1 MFLVAELIIGA
12 ILGLIISLTG
22 VGGGVV
28 VLPILTYFFGMDAL
42 SAVSTANFLSMLM
55 KISSSYMH
63 FRLGNVPIK
72 SAVAVLVIMLP
83 ATVLTSFLVTYFSQ
97 WQGYQQ
103 QVELAINILIVVAII
118 YSLFLFIYRIFF
130 SFSLNQLEKNNTINV
145 RSLLLP
151 AIAAG
156 VVLGAT
162 GVGGGVVVLP
172 LLLRYL
178 KLSIKQAIGTA
189 IFVTTILSGSSAIAY
204 MRDGHTHIVLAFI
217 LCVGSLITM
226 PLAKY
231 LMLHLSDRVLQYLTL
246 LFILSSAIMMSIKLW
261 YYF

>member
-1 MFLVAELIIGA
+1 MFLVAELIVGA

-28 VLPILTYFFGMDAL
+28 VLPVLTYFFGMDAL
-42 SAVSTANFLSMLM
+42 SAVATANFLSMLM
-55 KISSSYMH
+55 KISSSYIH

-72 SAVAVLVIMLP
+72 SAMVVLAIMIP
-83 ATVLTSFLVTYFSQ
+83 ATALTSYLVSYFSQ
-97 WQGYQQ
+97 LQSYQQ
-103 QVELAINILIVVAII
+103 QVELGINILIVVAII
-118 YSLFLFIYRIFF
+118 YSLFLLIYRIFF
-130 SFSLNQLEKNNTINV
+130 SFSINQFERNNTIDIK
-145 RSLLLP
+145 SLLLP
-151 AIAAG
+151 AISTG

-162 GVGGGVVVLP
+162 GVGGGGVVLP

-189 IFVTTILSGSSAIAY
+189 IFITTILSGSSAIAY
-204 MRDGHTHIVLAFI
+204 MRNGHTHIILALT
-217 LCVGSLITM
+217 LCIGSLMTI

-231 LMLHLSDRVLQYLTL
+231 LMLRLSDRVLQYLTL

-261 YYF
+261 HYF

>member
-1 MFLVAELIIGA
+1 MFFVTELIIGA

-28 VLPILTYFFGMDAL
+28 VLPVLTYFFGLDAL
-42 SAVSTANFLSMLM
+42 SAVATANFLSMLM

-72 SAVAVLVIMLP
+72 SAVVVLAIMIP
-83 ATVLTSFLVTYFSQ
+83 ATVLTSFLVSYFNQ
-97 WQGYQQ
+97 WPGYQP

-130 SFSLNQLEKNNTINV
+130 AFSLNQFEENNTIDI

-151 AIAAG
+151 AISAG

-162 GVGGGVVVLP
+162 GVGDGVVVLP

-178 KLSIKQAIGTA
+178 KLSVKQAIGTA

-204 MRDGHTHIVLAFI
+204 MRDGHTHIVLAFT
-217 LCVGSLITM
+217 LCIGSLMTI

-231 LMLHLSDRVLQYLTL
+231 LMLNLSDRVLQYLTL

-261 YYF
+261 HYF

>member
-1 MFLVAELIIGA
+1 MFLVAELIVGA

-28 VLPILTYFFGMDAL
+28 VLPVLTYFFGMDAL
-42 SAVSTANFLSMLM
+42 SAVATANFLSMLM
-55 KISSSYMH
+55 KISSSYIH

-72 SAVAVLVIMLP
+72 SAMVVLAIMIP
-83 ATVLTSFLVTYFSQ
+83 ATALTSYLVSYFSQ
-97 WQGYQQ
+97 LQSYQQ
-103 QVELAINILIVVAII
+103 QVELGINILIVVAII

-130 SFSLNQLEKNNTINV
+130 SFSINQFERNNTIDIK
-145 RSLLLP
+145 SLLLP
-151 AIAAG
+151 AISAG

-172 LLLRYL
+172 LLLCYL

-189 IFVTTILSGSSAIAY
+189 IFITTILSGSSAIAY
-204 MRDGHTHIVLAFI
+204 MRNGHTHIILALT
-217 LCVGSLITM
+217 LCIGSLMTI

-231 LMLHLSDRVLQYLTL
+231 LMLRLSDRILQYLTL

-261 YYF
+261 HYF

>member
-1 MFLVAELIIGA
+1 MFFVTELIIGA

-28 VLPILTYFFGMDAL
+28 VLPVLTYFFGLDAF
-42 SAVSTANFLSMLM
+42 SAVATANFLSMLM

-72 SAVAVLVIMLP
+72 SAVVVLAIMIP
-83 ATVLTSFLVTYFSQ
+83 ATVLTSFLVSYFSQ
-97 WQGYQQ
+97 WPGYQP

-130 SFSLNQLEKNNTINV
+130 AFSLNQFEENNTIDI

-151 AIAAG
+151 AISAG

-178 KLSIKQAIGTA
+178 KLSVKQAIGTA

-204 MRDGHTHIVLAFI
+204 MRDGHTHIVLAFT
-217 LCVGSLITM
+217 LCIGSLMTI

-231 LMLHLSDRVLQYLTL
+231 LMLNLSDRVLQYLTL

-261 YYF
+261 HYF